1 MQYLVVAEDGNKYG
15 PADYDMLVA
24 WVAEGR
30 IVGQTLIEDV
40 KTGRQTIASSIP
52 GLIAQPPV
60 QPSIQTASPVSL
72 WTMTGAKNSRT
83 PGSISDCALSPSVL
97 LPYLRHS
104 ESIMHPSQNEKVTP
118 LQSNPNEPASQS
130 SSFTPSSTL
139 PYGYPFGDNRYDEQF

>member
-15 PADYDMLVA
+15 PADYDVLVA

-60 QPSIQTASPVSL
+60 QPSIQTAYPRFTLEDDGSKELKNAWIFFGLCLIPFCTSPIFAALGIHNASIAKRKGNSL
-72 WTMTGAKNSRT
+72 AVKPERAC
-83 PGSISDCALSPSVL
+83 IAVLIIYAFFYLALR
-97 LPYLRHS
+97 LPLWR
-104 ESIMHPSQNEKVTP
+104 
-118 LQSNPNEPASQS
+118 
-130 SSFTPSSTL
+130 
-139 PYGYPFGDNRYDEQF
+139 